1 MVDRSTAVGIV
12 EEGRQTVAG
21 GFAELD
27 VALDDG
33 LEDQSFEVGLNLFVD
48 LIIEACTA
56 IVHRHQEA
64 LYIELGIESLAHDT
78 DGIEELRDPSRAK
91 YSHCTGMSTESAAT
105 RALTVISPREGEQ
118 SMRM

>member
-1 MVDRSTAVGIV
+1 M
-12 EEGRQTVAG
+12 AG

-33 LEDQSFEVGLNLFVD
+33 LEDQSFEVGLDLFVD

-78 DGIEELRDPSRAK
+78 DGIEELRDPFEGKVFALHGDEYGVGSHQGVDGNQPEGGRAID
-91 YSHCTGMSTESAAT
+91 EDVVVA
-105 RALTVISPREGEQ
+105 VD
-118 SMRM
+118 